1 MLKKSFLTLTALA
14 FLAIA
19 PASACTNFLVGKNA
33 TTDGSTFITYA
44 ADSYYLFGALYHY
57 PAAVHPAGTM
67 RDVYEWDTGKYL
79 GKIKEAEQTFNVIGN
94 MNEFQVSI
102 GETTFGGR
110 EELVDT
116 TGIIDYGS
124 LMYIALQR
132 SKTAREAIQTMTN
145 LVAEY
150 GYYSSGESFSIADP
164 DEVWIMEMIGKGT
177 GSKGAVWVALRVPDD
192 CVSAHA
198 NQARI
203 TTIPFKDKKNCMY
216 SKDVVSFAREK
227 GYFTGK
233 DSEFSFSDV
242 YNPLDYSG
250 LRICESRVWS
260 FFRQVNPEMDKYIS
274 YVKGETKERM
284 PLWIKPVNKL
294 SKNDLTGFM
303 RDMYE
308 GTELDM
314 TKGYAAGAFGTKL
327 RHSPLTFKVDGVDYG
342 HERPIA
348 TQQTGFSFVSQM
360 RSWLPDYM
368 GGIHWFGVDDAASN
382 VYVPI
387 YCSTNEVPLCFDE
400 KNGSLLDYSPTS
412 AFWTFNYVSNFAYG
426 KYLPMMADV
435 RKKQKE
441 LEAAFD
447 QDQIKVE
454 SEASAMTEQDAR
466 KFLTA
471 YSMRVAENTTHEWK
485 KLSEFLL
492 VKFMDGNI
500 KKEENGKFVKNQ
512 YGLPPTIVRAGYPD
526 ECKIQMVKENPGMR
540 QKTQA
545 ELDARK

>member
-447 QDQIKVE
+447 QEQIKVE
-454 SEASAMTEQDAR
+454 SDALALTEPEAR
-466 KFLTA
+466 KFLTT
-471 YSMRVAENTTHEWK
+471 YSMRVSENSTHEWK

-492 VKFMDGNI
+492 VKFMD
-500 KKEENGKFVKNQ
+500 
-512 YGLPPTIVRAGYPD
+512 
-526 ECKIQMVKENPGMR
+526 
-540 QKTQA
+540 
-545 ELDARK
+545 

>member
-1 MLKKSFLTLTALA
+1 MLKKTLLAVVALTLLTTVHTM
-14 FLAIA
+14 
-19 PASACTNFLVGKNA
+19 ACTNFLVGKNA
-33 TTDGSTFITYA
+33 TTDGSTFISYA

-57 PAAVHPAGTM
+57 PATVNAPGTM

-79 GKIKEAEQTFNVIGN
+79 GKIKEAERTYNVIGN
-94 MNEFQVSI
+94 MNEHQVSI
-102 GETTFGGR
+102 GETTYGGR
-110 EELVDT
+110 EELIDT
-116 TGIIDYGS
+116 TAIMDYGS

-132 SKTAREAIQTMTN
+132 SKTAREAIKVMTS

-164 DEVWIMEMIGKGT
+164 NEVWIMEMISKGA
-177 GSKGAVWVALRVPDD
+177 GQKGAVWVALRIPDD

-203 TTIPFKDKKNCMY
+203 TTIPFKDKKDCMY
-216 SKDVVSFAREK
+216 SNDVVSFAREK
-227 GYFTGK
+227 GYFSGK

-260 FFRQVNPEMDKYIS
+260 FFRNVNTEMDKYIT

-284 PLWIKPVNKL
+284 PLWIKPTTKL

-303 RDMYE
+303 RDVYE

-314 TKGYAAGAFGTKL
+314 TKGYAAGVFGSKL
-327 RHSPLTFKVDGVDYG
+327 RHSPLIFKVDGVDYG

-360 RSWLPDYM
+360 RSWLPSHI
-368 GGIHWFGVDDAASN
+368 GGILWFGMDDAASN
-382 VYVPI
+382 VYVPV
-387 YCSTNEVPLCFDE
+387 YCSTDKVPWCFDE
-400 KNGSLLDYSPTS
+400 KNGSLLDFSPTS

-426 KYLPMMADV
+426 KYLPMMVDI
-435 RKKQKE
+435 RKKQLE
-441 LEAAFD
+441 LETTFD
-447 QDQIKVE
+447 NELSNVE
-454 SEASAMTEQDAR
+454 SQAAGMTETEAR
-466 KFLTA
+466 KFLTE
-471 YSMRVAENTTHEWK
+471 YSLKSAENTTQEWK
-485 KLSEFLL
+485 KLGEFLL

-500 KKEENGKFVKNQ
+500 KKEENGKFVKNE
-512 YGLPPTIVRAGYPD
+512 YGVPPTIIRAGYP
-526 ECKIQMVKENPGMR
+526 EESKLEMVKENPGMR

>member
-1 MLKKSFLTLTALA
+1 MLKKSILAWVALVFLTTAH
-14 FLAIA
+14 
-19 PASACTNFLVGKNA
+19 SYACTNFLVGKNA
-33 TTDGSTFITYA
+33 TTDGSTFISYA

-57 PAAVHPAGTM
+57 PASVNAPGTM

-79 GKIKEAEQTFNVIGN
+79 GKIKEAERTYNVIGN
-94 MNEFQVSI
+94 MNEHQVSI

-116 TGIIDYGS
+116 TAVIDYGS

-132 SKTAREAIQTMTN
+132 SRTAREAIAVMTG

-164 DEVWIMEMIGKGT
+164 GEVWIMEMIGKGV
-177 GSKGAVWVALRVPDD
+177 GNKGAVWVAQRIPDD

-203 TTIPFKDKKNCMY
+203 TTIPFGDRNNCMY
-216 SKDVVSFAREK
+216 SPDVVSFAREK
-227 GYFTGK
+227 GYFKGK

-260 FFRQVNPEMDKYIS
+260 FFRQVNPDMDRYIT

-284 PLWIKPVNKL
+284 PLWIKPVKKL
-294 SKNDLTGFM
+294 GKNDLTAFM

-314 TKGYAAGAFGTKL
+314 TKGYAAGAFGSKL
-327 RHSPLTFKVDGVDYG
+327 RHSPLTFKVDGVEYG

-348 TQQTGFSFVSQM
+348 TQQTGFSFVAQM
-360 RSWLPDYM
+360 RSWLPSHI
-368 GGIHWFGVDDAASN
+368 GGILWFGMDDAASN
-382 VYVPI
+382 VYVPV
-387 YCSTNEVPLCFDE
+387 YCSTTKVPWCFDE
-400 KNGSLLDYSPTS
+400 KNGSLLDYSSSS
-412 AFWTFNYVSNFAYG
+412 AFWIFNQVSNFVYG

-435 RKKQKE
+435 RKKQSE
-441 LEAAFD
+441 LEASFD
-447 QDQIKVE
+447 SELPGLE
-454 SEASAMTEQDAR
+454 SRVAGMTETEAR
-466 KFLTA
+466 QFLTEYTLKA
-471 YSMRVAENTTHEWK
+471 AENTTQEWK
-485 KLSEFLL
+485 KLNEFLL

-512 YGLPPTIVRAGYPD
+512 YGLPPTIIRAGYSD
-526 ECKIQMVKENPGMR
+526 ECKIEMVKENPGMR